1 MRDMTEERTWP
12 PINAV
17 KRGLKTGA
25 VDGRWGERLRRDKPE
40 EASPRVGTRQA
51 KVPGSQRQANT
62 GRNACATKTN
72 TGRNACATMCLALV
86 WLAPAWGQVAKPVAS
101 ASPGAVMPVERP
113 SVARQTISD
122 LEKHFDSELSRVGGA
137 DPIDMLG
144 LTRGLY
150 LSDYGAVFTA
160 EVSLI
165 VTPSVSPFR
174 PVMSDADKAKVH
186 QRKLEHLPLL
196 EKVMREMVLNTAMTF
211 GTAGERVNVLN
222 SGTEIVLAV
231 RILYLPW
238 ENTVGLPG
246 QIVMKADLKDAL
258 AGKIQTEIQ

>member
-1 MRDMTEERTWP
+1 MRDAEMGKARKTGP
-12 PINAV
+12 PMNADQ
-17 KRGLKTGA
+17 RGLKT
-25 VDGRWGERLRRDKPE
+25 
-40 EASPRVGTRQA
+40 
-51 KVPGSQRQANT
+51 NT

-72 TGRNACATMCLALV
+72 TGRNACATKANTGRNACATVCLALV
-86 WLAPAWGQVAKPVAS
+86 WLAPAWGQVAKPVVS
-101 ASPGAVMPVERP
+101 ASPAAVMPVERP
-113 SVARQTISD
+113 RVARQTISE
-122 LEKHFDSELSRVGGA
+122 LEKHFDSELLRVGGA

-174 PVMSDADKAKVH
+174 LVMSDADKAKVH

-196 EKVMREMVLNTAMTF
+196 EKAMREMVLNTAMTV
-211 GTAGERVNVLN
+211 GAAGERVNVVN
-222 SGTEIVLAV
+222 SSAQIVLAV
-231 RILYLPW
+231 RLLYLPW